1 MGNDG
6 GEQHRLCGGL
16 FGCGD
21 TGGRG
26 YRVEPDAVEA
36 IRTPTEFVMTE
47 PATKFMTA
55 TWRPW
60 GPKASCATGIPMLPL
75 SNVYSSAVLPKVI
88 HPLAGRTRTG

>member
-36 IRTPTEFVMTE
+36 TLTP
-47 PATKFMTA
+47 
-55 TWRPW
+55 
-60 GPKASCATGIPMLPL
+60 G
-75 SNVYSSAVLPKVI
+75 
-88 HPLAGRTRTG
+88 TRNRLDRMDELNQEAL